1 MVYCVVLVEN
11 TSIKLVVDVSWV
23 ESEYSAHDLNSGLR
37 PCTKRK
43 IFYSPFA
50 VPPNF
55 ALPIRRDFDENAE
68 SCYMSYLLHSFG
80 EHNFVKYIY
89 P

>member
-1 MVYCVVLVEN
+1 MVFSVVLVEN
-11 TSIKLVVDVSWV
+11 TSIKLVVDISWV
-23 ESEYSAHDLNSGLR
+23 QNEYSAHDLNLGLR

-55 ALPIRRDFDENAE
+55 TLPTRRDFEENVE
-68 SCYMSYLLHSFG
+68 SCYTAYLLHSFG
-80 EHNFVKYIY
+80 KHEFNK
-89 P
+89 